1 MIREGDPTEQILD
14 VIDKDADIAML
25 VLAANPGPEGPGP
38 IITLMAK
45 TVGSF
50 PIPVII
56 VPGEL
61 TDVEIDA
68 LS

>member
-1 MIREGDPTEQILD
+1 
-14 VIDKDADIAML
+14 ML

-38 IITLMAK
+38 IITLMASV
-45 TVGSF
+45 VGAF
-50 PIPVII
+50 PIPVIT